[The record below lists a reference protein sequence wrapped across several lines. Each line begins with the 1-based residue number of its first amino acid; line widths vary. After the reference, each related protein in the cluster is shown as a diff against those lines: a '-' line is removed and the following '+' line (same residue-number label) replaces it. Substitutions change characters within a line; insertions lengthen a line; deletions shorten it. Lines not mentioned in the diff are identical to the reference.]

1 MFDFLL
7 TYKIEISAAIISLI
21 VAICTLITHFLD
33 YQKMIFAEKAK
44 I

>member
-21 VAICTLITHFLD
+21 VAICTLIITHFLD
-33 YQKMIFAEKAK
+33 YQKMS
-44 I
+44 